1 MCRLLLAVPLVLVL
15 LPLDAPRSFARP
27 PSRPVEEAFNT
38 ADGVRLKG
46 LFHRSPRGDKQ
57 GDAVVVL
64 LYPPGPDRDMLKGNW
79 DDLVGRLN
87 DAGFH
92 VFRFDWRGHG
102 GSTDIV
108 DPLGDNSPFTG
119 FWTNTITGG
128 WNQRYVR
135 GYNRRP
141 AKNELRVKTDINPS
155 RYLPVYVNDLAAAR
169 LHLDQKNDNGDV
181 NTSSVYLVGAG
192 ETAALGMMWL
202 AAEWARPAVAPLLP
216 NGLQYK
222 SVPQSTLYAPDP
234 PAGADVAGAVWL
246 TADRPA
252 SVPEPTVR
260 AWARSA
266 TKLRDNNKMLFLYG
280 ADDGAGERDAEWF
293 YHKVLVADGT
303 REQVPVEQTFL
314 YPVASTR
321 LIGMNLLGQASRRL
335 TPLPEETVLDY
346 LAARQKDRVTM
357 VRKTRNYVTPYFVD
371 VNYYLGLR

>member
-15 LPLDAPRSFARP
+15 LPLDAPRSFARAP
-27 PSRPVEEAFNT
+27 ARPVEEAFTT

-64 LYPPGPDRDMLKGNW
+64 LYPPGPDRDMLKGSW

-87 DAGFH
+87 AEGFH

-102 GSTDIV
+102 GSTDVV
-108 DPLGDNSPFTG
+108 DPLGDNTPFTG

-141 AKNELRVKTDINPS
+141 AGNELRVKTDVNQS

-192 ETAALGMMWL
+192 ETATLGMMWL

-266 TKLRDNNKMLFLYG
+266 AKLRDNNKMLFLYG
-280 ADDGAGERDAEWF
+280 ADDGEGRRDAEWF
-293 YHKVLVADGT
+293 YHKVLVADGS
-303 REQVPVEQTFL
+303 RGQSPVEQTFL
-314 YPVASTR
+314 FPVANTR
-321 LIGMNLLGQASRRL
+321 LDGMNLLGQAGRRV
-335 TPLPEETVLDY
+335 TPPPEATVLDY

-357 VRKTRNYVTPYFVD
+357 VRKTRNYVTPYYVD